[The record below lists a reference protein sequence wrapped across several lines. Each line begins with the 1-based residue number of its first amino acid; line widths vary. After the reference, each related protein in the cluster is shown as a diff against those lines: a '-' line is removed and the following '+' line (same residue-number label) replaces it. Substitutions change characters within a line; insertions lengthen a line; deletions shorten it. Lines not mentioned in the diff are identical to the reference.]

1 MLKDGSYWFRQAAVL
16 AVSGLLLST
25 ATRALAADSK
35 SQNYT
40 IQSAYFGQTAFV
52 QTTSL
57 GPPEVLSTG
66 PALSNL
72 TDSSVTITWKT
83 SQESTSMIQY
93 GKSALFGTETGDST
107 RYTAD
112 HTVTLIGL
120 EPETLYYYRV
130 KSVNTEGVIGNSE
143 GRSFTTTAKR
153 GISSISVTD
162 ITYTTALISW
172 QTGDATKNELQYGP
186 TTSYGSTIS
195 GKSLSYTTSHT
206 EKLDKLTSGATYHF
220 RIVATSESGTTDRS
234 TDLSFQ
240 TIADPVISG
249 IMTKQTNPH
258 EMQIIWRTNSAT
270 SAIVRYNEKGKTRQS
285 SLGAAELTVEHTA
298 VATDLIDN
306 TTYLYKITATDGQGK
321 QITSP
326 EQTFTT
332 SKDNSPP
339 AINNLRVV
347 VNRSGDDL
355 VLTATWKTNKLV
367 IGQGLITE
375 KNNPSQKMELP
386 PEPIATT
393 NHILVKAGLSPS
405 TLYTFKA
412 IATDTYGNT
421 QTSEV
426 NFITPSVR
434 KGILG
439 LIADSF
445 NQTFGWLNQAMGK
458 DK

>member
-1 MLKDGSYWFRQAAVL
+1 MYWKSGAAVL
-16 AVSGLLLST
+16 AVAGLLLG
-25 ATRALAADSK
+25 AAQPAQAADSK

-52 QTTSL
+52 STTSL

-72 TDSSVTITWKT
+72 TDSSVTVTWKT

-93 GKSALFGTETGDST
+93 GKTTVFGTETGDST
-107 RYTAD
+107 RYVAD

-143 GRSFTTTAKR
+143 TRNFTTSAKR
-153 GISSISVTD
+153 GISGISVTD
-162 ITYTTALISW
+162 ITYTSALVSW
-172 QTGDATKNELQYGP
+172 QTGDATRNDLQYGLS
-186 TTSYGSTIS
+186 TGYGSTIS

-206 EKLDKLTSGATYHF
+206 EKLDKLTPGTTYHF

-240 TIADPVISG
+240 TIADPVISN
-249 IMTKQTNPH
+249 IVAKQANPH
-258 EMQIIWRTNSAT
+258 EMQISWKTNSAT
-270 SAIVRYNEKGKTRQS
+270 SSIVRYNEQGKVRQS
-285 SLGAAELTVEHTA
+285 SLGTTELTVDHTVTA
-298 VATDLIDN
+298 FDLIDN
-306 TTYLYKITATDGQGK
+306 TTYLYKITAIDGQGK
-321 QITSP
+321 QVTSP
-326 EQTFTT
+326 EQSFTT
-332 SKDNSPP
+332 GKDNSPP
-339 AINNLRVV
+339 AINNLRVA

-458 DK
+458 GK